1 MCAPKFVTIIAH
13 CASRRRRARITVM
26 SAFRGSVL
34 SSRTNHPTLNEAT
47 VLRRELGRLKRQ
59 VRENERIWS
68 GFRSVEIQA
77 IGAGSLKQ
85 LVHNVVRG
93 IEQNFERVDCVSIAS
108 IDLDYEVQHLLEG
121 HDGRSIAPW
130 FVVLPEVDLQK
141 LFVGPPGPVLALSTP
156 KLQDALFP
164 DYAHKIGSLALS
176 PLLAAGRLIGCLAQ
190 GSRDPRHFSSGSS
203 TELLQ
208 HLSATVA
215 LCLQNVVN
223 TARLERY
230 GLTDP
235 LTGVANRRLL
245 EHRMKEEVD
254 RCRRYAHDLACMMID
269 IDHFKRVNDRYGHA
283 VGDRVLR
290 EVASVLSKDLRAS
303 DILSRFG
310 GEEFVLLLP
319 ETDIRKGV
327 VIAER
332 QRNDIADLEF
342 DVDEPTPLTITASIG
357 VTSLQM
363 SGHEPGPE
371 RWLLEH
377 ADRALYQAK
386 HAGRNRVVAYAR

>member
-1 MCAPKFVTIIAH
+1 M
-13 CASRRRRARITVM
+13 
-26 SAFRGSVL
+26 
-34 SSRTNHPTLNEAT
+34 SSRTSHPAKNSHSAHTEAAG
-47 VLRRELGRLKRQ
+47 LRRELGRLKRQ
-59 VRENERIWS
+59 VRENEEIWS
-68 GFRSVEIQA
+68 EFRRLEIQA
-77 IGAGSLKQ
+77 IGAGSLKE
-85 LVHNVVRG
+85 LVHNVVQG
-93 IEQNFERVDCVSIAS
+93 IEENFDRVDCVSIAS
-108 IDLDYEVQHLLEG
+108 IDLDYEIQHLLSG
-121 HDGRSIAPW
+121 QDGRSITPW
-130 FVVLPEVDLQK
+130 FVLLSDAELHSLFLRPPIPLLGPCTPELQR
-141 LFVGPPGPVLALSTP
+141 T
-156 KLQDALFP
+156 LFP
-164 DYAHKIGSLALS
+164 HHPHRVRSLALS
-176 PLLAAGRLIGCLAQ
+176 PLSVGGRLIGCLAQ
-190 GSRDPRHFSSGSS
+190 GSHDPRHFSPGSS

-215 LCLQNVVN
+215 LCIQNVVN

-245 EHRMKEEVD
+245 ERRMKEEVD

-269 IDHFKRVNDRYGHA
+269 IDHFKQVNDRFGHA

-319 ETDIRKGV
+319 ETDIARGI

-332 QRNDIADLEF
+332 QRNDIAELEF
-342 DVDEPTPLTITASIG
+342 DVGEPKPLTITASIG
-357 VTSLQM
+357 VTSLETGA
-363 SGHEPGPE
+363 SDAAPE
-371 RWLLEH
+371 RWLLEN

-386 HAGRNRVVAYAR
+386 HSGRNKVVAYGR